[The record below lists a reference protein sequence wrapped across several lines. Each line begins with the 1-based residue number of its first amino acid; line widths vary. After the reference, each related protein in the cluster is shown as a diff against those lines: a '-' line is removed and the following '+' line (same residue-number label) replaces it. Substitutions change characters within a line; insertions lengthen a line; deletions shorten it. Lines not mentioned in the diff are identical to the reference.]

1 MATHDAETFDRCL
14 GAVIGAAVG
23 DALGAGYEF
32 TIPEH
37 DMEIEMIGGGHFDWA
52 PGEWTDD
59 TQMSLAILEALG
71 EEKGNLYR
79 VAANFLEW
87 FSSNPPDVGIQTRGV
102 LGATEFPQNL
112 MTVSATFMDANP
124 DAAGNGGLMRT
135 SPVALIDIENRD
147 LVANYAKDVA
157 SLTHAHPDSVN
168 ACILWSL
175 AIQKAVKDATPLNE
189 NFDWISAVHAGLEFI
204 EKDHRDRWENII
216 NVALESDPKIFTPN
230 GWVVS
235 AFQAALSS
243 IVNTSVPK
251 KNPSSHF
258 SDALVAA
265 IKIGDDTDTVASI
278 AGAFLGARWGES
290 SIPVEW
296 LEKIHGYRVLN
307 SEILR
312 LSELKTMVKNALLSN
327 TN

>member
-1 MATHDAETFDRCL
+1 VGKYDAETLDRCL

-32 TIPEH
+32 TLPKH
-37 DMEIEMIGGGHFDWA
+37 DTVIEMKGGGHFDWA

-59 TQMSLAILEALG
+59 TQMSLAVLEALG
-71 EEKGNLYR
+71 EEKGEIHK

-87 FSSNPPDVGIQTRGV
+87 FDSNPPDVGTQTREV
-102 LGATEFPQNL
+102 LGAAELPQDL
-112 MTVSATFMDANP
+112 MAVSAAFMDENP

-135 SPVALIDIENRD
+135 SPVPLIDIGNRD
-147 LVANYAKDVA
+147 VVANYAKDVA
-157 SLTHAHPDSVN
+157 SLTHAHPDSIN

-175 AIQKAVKDATPLNE
+175 AIQRAVKDATPLNE
-189 NFDWISAVHAGLEFI
+189 NFDWIDAVYAGLEFI
-204 EKDHRDRWENII
+204 EKDHRDRWDNII
-216 NVALESDPKIFTPN
+216 TVSAKSNPRIFTPN

-243 IVNTSVPK
+243 IVNTNVPK

-258 SDALVAA
+258 RDALVAA

-296 LEKIHGYRVLN
+296 SEKIHGYRVRN
-307 SEILR
+307 SGVLR
-312 LSELKTMVKNALLSN
+312 SGELERMVENAIN
-327 TN
+327 